1 MGMAQVQLM
10 YHTVRNIILTVMVV
24 LMFTSTIAK
33 AMCADCKYIHHEMP
47 NIETSMDDM
56 TMCGNHMEKF
66 TESKPDAADGCAEH
80 GCTAVN
86 QLHKSQLSFVFL
98 LSSIT
103 HDTMISIV
111 GDSYNPEK
119 LTDPPKS

>member
-1 MGMAQVQLM
+1 M
-10 YHTVRNIILTVMVV
+10 YHTLRNIILTVMVV
-24 LMFTSTIAK
+24 LMFSSTIAK
-33 AMCADCKYIHHEMP
+33 AMCADCKYTHHEMP

-80 GCTAVN
+80 GCTTVN

-119 LTDPPKS
+119 LKDPPKS